1 MAKIRDDLVGAIHAA
16 GGVVLVAGDTVPAGV
31 TVHAS
36 RLSGSPEKAAEP
48 VPDGEPDAKPAPKRR
63 PRKKA
68 SDAESV
74 D

>member
-1 MAKIRDDLVGAIHAA
+1 MAKIRDDFIGAIHVA
-16 GGVVLVAGDTVPAGV
+16 GGPVLMAGGEVPAGV
-31 TVHAS
+31 TVDAS
-36 RLSGSPEKAAEP
+36 HLAVEPEKSAEP
-48 VPDGEPDAKPAPKRR
+48 VPDTEPEAKPAPKRR